1 MEAIFSLWGS
11 PDCYMTQQDILR
23 IYDGKYLF
31 IKNYFYFKN
40 LGIPAE
46 IYH

>member
-23 IYDGKYLF
+23 IYDGNVF
-31 IKNYFYFKN
+31 IVIK
-40 LGIPAE
+40 LLLQR
-46 IYH
+46 H